1 MGNDGLTRKS
11 ISPGMQH
18 LVSPTS
24 TADILE
30 TRSLSLC
37 L

>member
-1 MGNDGLTRKS
+1 MENDGLTRKS
-11 ISPGMQH
+11 ISPGVQH

-24 TADILE
+24 TADVLE
-30 TRSLSLC
+30 TKSLSLC